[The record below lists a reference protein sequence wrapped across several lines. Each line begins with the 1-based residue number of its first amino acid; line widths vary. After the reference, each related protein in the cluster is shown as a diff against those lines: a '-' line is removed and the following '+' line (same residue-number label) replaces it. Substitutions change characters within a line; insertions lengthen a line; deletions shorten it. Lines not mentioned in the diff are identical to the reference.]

1 MARLFAGAAGSV
13 KQRLHI
19 RRVSAYV
26 RLMQERNSSERIQR
40 VRIGLTGLAFVF
52 LLVLLGTAV
61 SRSGDDPAVGAA
73 EANGLGNDAEPE
85 EPLAQ
90 IGVAPGQSS
99 SQNDSSGTART
110 Q

>member
-1 MARLFAGAAGSV
+1 MR
-13 KQRLHI
+13 I
-19 RRVSAYV
+19 RRVLAYV
-26 RLMQERNSSERIQR
+26 RLMQEPNSSERIQR

-61 SRSGDDPAVGAA
+61 SRSGDNPAPGAA
-73 EANGLGNDAEPE
+73 QANGLGNNAEPE

-99 SQNDSSGTART
+99 SQNEASDAAQTP
-110 Q
+110 

>member
-1 MARLFAGAAGSV
+1 MARLFAGAARSV
-13 KQRLHI
+13 KRRLRI
-19 RRVSAYV
+19 RRVLAYV
-26 RLMQERNSSERIQR
+26 RLMQDPNSSERIQR

-61 SRSGDDPAVGAA
+61 SRSGDDPASRGGP
-73 EANGLGNDAEPE
+73 ANGLVNGAEPE

-99 SQNDSSGTART
+99 SQNGAGDSAPTP
-110 Q
+110 